1 MKYFLY
7 ALCLSLIILKL
18 TNYIDWSWWY
28 VTMPIYGLGVLW
40 CILMILLYVLKSLNS
55 NPIKR
60 YNSFKINKSKFQTK
74 LDDYMAKQQ
83 GNNEN

>member
-28 VTMPIYGLGVLW
+28 VTMPIYGGALIWIILFVL
-40 CILMILLYVLKSLNS
+40 LLIAKAANYSRYPVVSNKKS
-55 NPIKR
+55 R
-60 YNSFKINKSKFQTK
+60 FKNR
-74 LDDYMAKQQ
+74 LDDYM
-83 GNNEN
+83 NEQRNKTK